1 MMNCM
6 RILLALVLAFL
17 VAPLGAREDDLA
29 SIALREA
36 IENARKKGFGD
47 VEIDNLH
54 GELAK
59 RVSDVLKAGGIP
71 EGPGNFDELTEKART
86 RALILGKDADG
97 KKYLRVRLRDGIS
110 YSTHEFPQQ
119 FVFRAHCY
127 IYPAEDGTLEKIVF
141 QFYRINYVGGV
152 YVRDM
157 RRYIHPQPKDQAQAE
172 GKPVGAEL
180 TLLDNSNLALE
191 FYEDPS
197 TVKPVWEGPDGVPL
211 GSIQWTPK
219 SQIVLNAKENP
230 IPYPKQVQVIWNYKR
245 LLRQLDRILEIYQRH
260 GELDRNRGIE
270 KVLDYTGS
278 SF

>member
-1 MMNCM
+1 MKCM
-6 RILLALVLAFL
+6 RIWMALALIAI
-17 VAPLGAREDDLA
+17 VAPLGARDDDLQ

-54 GELAK
+54 GQIAV
-59 RVSDVLKAGGIP
+59 RVQAVLKGGGIP
-71 EGPGNFDELTEKART
+71 EGPGNFDELTENART
-86 RALILGKDADG
+86 RALITGKDPDG
-97 KKYLRVRLRDGIS
+97 KSYLRVRLRDSIS

-127 IYPAEDGTLEKIVF
+127 LYPAADGTLEKVMF

-152 YVRDM
+152 YIRDM
-157 RRYIHPQPKDQAQAE
+157 RRYIHPQPKDIAQAE
-172 GKPVGAEL
+172 GKPAGADL
-180 TLLDNSNLALE
+180 TLLDNSTLALE

-211 GSIQWTPK
+211 GAIAWQAK
-219 SQIVLNAKENP
+219 SQIILNAKEDP
-230 IPYPKQVQVIWNYKR
+230 MPYPKQVQVIWNYKR
-245 LLRQLDRILEIYQRH
+245 LLRQLDRILQIYQRNAQL
-260 GELDRNRGIE
+260 ERNRGIE